1 MAGSF
6 LDFGSLETGSGGS
19 DGEDEKPRRA
29 AKPKRSRKFPPPEMD
44 PEMIPELRSLLVKYK
59 PRSLTHAKAILKEAW
74 DGIPRSEIPRKES
87 AYINFVT
94 KMNPKVAKKYRAL
107 KWTNKERM
115 DHIASLWNKGIADI
129 SDEEAEQSEGEAES
143 DEGEAESDKDED
155 EAEESEEDK
164 DEAEQSEEEHGE
176 EEHGEDEEEMP
187 PAEAEHGEVE
197 EQGEVEEHDEAE
209 QGDDELPVLPVLPFK
224 TTKQE
229 KHKKKEE
236 KKERKKEKKER
247 KKEKKEKK
255 AKKEKSSESDSEP
268 EQELSKKRKFEAT
281 KM

>member
-6 LDFGSLETGSGGS
+6 LDFGSLETGNGGS
-19 DGEDEKPRRA
+19 DDEDEKPRCA
-29 AKPKRSRKFPPPEMD
+29 PKPKRSRKFPPPEMD

-129 SDEEAEQSEGEAES
+129 SEGEAGEEEA
-143 DEGEAESDKDED
+143 DEE

-164 DEAEQSEEEHGE
+164 EEAEQSEEDE
-176 EEHGEDEEEMP
+176 EDEEYGEDEEEMP
-187 PAEAEHGEVE
+187 PVEAEHGEVE
-197 EQGEVEEHDEAE
+197 EHGEGEERGEVEE
-209 QGDDELPVLPVLPFK
+209 ELPVLPVLPFK

-229 KHKKKEE
+229 KHKKKERKKE

-255 AKKEKSSESDSEP
+255 AKKEKSSESESEP

>member
-29 AKPKRSRKFPPPEMD
+29 PMPRRSRKFPPPEMD

-115 DHIASLWNKGIADI
+115 DHIASLWNKGITNI
-129 SDEEAEQSEGEAES
+129 SEEEAES

-176 EEHGEDEEEMP
+176 DEEEIMVD
-187 PAEAEHGEVE
+187 GEVE
-197 EQGEVEEHDEAE
+197 EQGEVEEHGEVE
-209 QGDDELPVLPVLPFK
+209 EEILVEEELPVLPVLPFK

-229 KHKKKEE
+229 KHKKKEEKERKKE

-255 AKKEKSSESDSEP
+255 AKKEKSSESESESESEP
-268 EQELSKKRKFEAT
+268 EQELFKKRKFEAT

>member
-19 DGEDEKPRRA
+19 DDEDEKTRCAPKPR
-29 AKPKRSRKFPPPEMD
+29 RSRKFPPPEMD

-115 DHIASLWNKGIADI
+115 DHIASLWNKGITDI

-143 DEGEAESDKDED
+143 DKEEEAESE
-155 EAEESEEDK
+155 
-164 DEAEQSEEEHGE
+164 EAEQSEEDDLD
-176 EEHGEDEEEMP
+176 EDEEEMP
-187 PAEAEHGEVE
+187 AIEAEH
-197 EQGEVEEHDEAE
+197 GEVEEHDEAE
-209 QGDDELPVLPVLPFK
+209 QGEEELPVLPILPFK
-224 TTKQE
+224 ITKQE
-229 KHKKKEE
+229 KHKKE
-236 KKERKKEKKER
+236 KKEHKKEKKER

-255 AKKEKSSESDSEP
+255 AKKEKSSESESESEP

>member
-44 PEMIPELRSLLVKYK
+44 PEMIPDLRSLLVKYK

-87 AYINFVT
+87 AYIDFVK
-94 KMNPKVAKKYRAL
+94 KMNPKVAKKYRHL

-115 DHIASLWNKGIADI
+115 DHVASLWNKGIADI
-129 SDEEAEQSEGEAES
+129 SEAEQSEE
-143 DEGEAESDKDED
+143 DKDED
-155 EAEESEEDK
+155 EAEQSEEDK
-164 DEAEQSEEEHGE
+164 DKAEQSEEEHGE
-176 EEHGEDEEEMP
+176 DEEEIMVDG
-187 PAEAEHGEVE
+187 EVEEHGEVE
-197 EQGEVEEHDEAE
+197 EEILVEE
-209 QGDDELPVLPVLPFK
+209 ELPVLPVLPFK

-229 KHKKKEE
+229 KHKKKEEKERKKE

-255 AKKEKSSESDSEP
+255 AKKEKSSESESESESEP
-268 EQELSKKRKFEAT
+268 EQELFKKRKFEAT

>member
-6 LDFGSLETGSGGS
+6 LDFGSLETGNGGS
-19 DGEDEKPRRA
+19 DDEDEKPRCA
-29 AKPKRSRKFPPPEMD
+29 PKPKRSRKFPPPEMD

-115 DHIASLWNKGIADI
+115 DHIASLWNKGITDI

-143 DEGEAESDKDED
+143 DEGEAEQ
-155 EAEESEEDK
+155 SEED
-164 DEAEQSEEEHGE
+164 EEY
-176 EEHGEDEEEMP
+176 GEDEEEMP
-187 PAEAEHGEVE
+187 PVEAEHGEVE
-197 EQGEVEEHDEAE
+197 EHGEGEERGEVEE
-209 QGDDELPVLPVLPFK
+209 ELPVLPVLPFK

-229 KHKKKEE
+229 KHKKKERKKE

-255 AKKEKSSESDSEP
+255 AKKEKSSESESEP

>member
-44 PEMIPELRSLLVKYK
+44 PEMIPDLRSLLVKYK

-87 AYINFVT
+87 AYIDFVK
-94 KMNPKVAKKYRAL
+94 KMNPKVAKKYRHL

-115 DHIASLWNKGIADI
+115 DHVASLWNKGIADI
-129 SDEEAEQSEGEAES
+129 SEAEQSEE
-143 DEGEAESDKDED
+143 DKDED
-155 EAEESEEDK
+155 EAEQSEEDK
-164 DEAEQSEEEHGE
+164 DKAEQSEEEHGE
-176 EEHGEDEEEMP
+176 DEEEILA
-187 PAEAEHGEVE
+187 AEARHGEE
-197 EQGEVEEHDEAE
+197 
-209 QGDDELPVLPVLPFK
+209 ELPVLPVLPFK

-229 KHKKKEE
+229 KHKHKKE

-255 AKKEKSSESDSEP
+255 AKKEKSSESASESESEP

>member
-29 AKPKRSRKFPPPEMD
+29 PMPRRSRKFPPPEMD

-115 DHIASLWNKGIADI
+115 DHIASLWNKGITDI
-129 SDEEAEQSEGEAES
+129 SDEAEQSEGEAES
-143 DEGEAESDKDED
+143 DEGEAEQ
-155 EAEESEEDK
+155 SEEDK

-176 EEHGEDEEEMP
+176 DEEEIMVDG
-187 PAEAEHGEVE
+187 EVEEHGEVE
-197 EQGEVEEHDEAE
+197 EEILVEE
-209 QGDDELPVLPVLPFK
+209 ELPVLPVLPFK

-229 KHKKKEE
+229 KHKKKEEKKHKKE

>member
-6 LDFGSLETGSGGS
+6 LDFGSLETGNGGS
-19 DGEDEKPRRA
+19 DDEDEKPRCA
-29 AKPKRSRKFPPPEMD
+29 PKPKRSRKFPPPEMD

-115 DHIASLWNKGIADI
+115 DHIASLWNKGITDI
-129 SDEEAEQSEGEAES
+129 SDEEAGLSEGEAES
-143 DEGEAESDKDED
+143 DEGEAEKSEEDKDE
-155 EAEESEEDK
+155 AEQSEEDK

-176 EEHGEDEEEMP
+176 DEEEILA
-187 PAEAEHGEVE
+187 AEARHGEE
-197 EQGEVEEHDEAE
+197 
-209 QGDDELPVLPVLPFK
+209 ELPVLPVLPFK

-229 KHKKKEE
+229 KHKHKKE

-255 AKKEKSSESDSEP
+255 AKKEKSSESASESESEP